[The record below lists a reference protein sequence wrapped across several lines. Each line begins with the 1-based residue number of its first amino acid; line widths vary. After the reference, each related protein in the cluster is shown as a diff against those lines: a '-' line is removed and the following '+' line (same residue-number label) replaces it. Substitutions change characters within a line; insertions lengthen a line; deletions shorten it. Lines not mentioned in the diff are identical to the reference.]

1 MQLAEDLAL
10 AGNPAAVH
18 RCQPQT
24 GEQTRNK
31 QTRGQW
37 PQEHLV
43 GEPELRLSLSS
54 CPHRRHQRTECAIE
68 VTLELSRAREWMI
81 KIVCRSN
88 SSIARLTLRA
98 IPYPS

>member
-1 MQLAEDLAL
+1 MQLVEDSAL

-43 GEPELRLSLSS
+43 GEPELRLSL
-54 CPHRRHQRTECAIE
+54 HHARIGDIREQNVR
-68 VTLELSRAREWMI
+68 SR
-81 KIVCRSN
+81 
-88 SSIARLTLRA
+88 
-98 IPYPS
+98 

>member
-43 GEPELRLSLSS
+43 GSRSS
-54 CPHRRHQRTECAIE
+54 GCLFHHARIGDIREQNVR
-68 VTLELSRAREWMI
+68 SR
-81 KIVCRSN
+81 
-88 SSIARLTLRA
+88 
-98 IPYPS
+98 